1 MARRHHDV
9 GFVLI
14 AVFKLIKGALLFVVG
29 LGALSLLHKDVNEAV
44 SHWTHTLQLNAQVR
58 WIQNLVIKLGV
69 LDNRKVA
76 LIVGTTLFY
85 AVLLVTE
92 GVGLLLE
99 KVWAEYL
106 TFIVTASFIP
116 IEVYELSRHVTG

>member
-29 LGALSLLHKDVNEAV
+29 MGALSLLHKDVNDAV

-69 LDNRKVA
+69 FDNRKVA
-76 LIVGTTLFY
+76 LIVGTTVFY
-85 AVLLVTE
+85 AVLLAIP
-92 GVGLLLE
+92 L
-99 KVWAEYL
+99 YL
-106 TFIVTASFIP
+106 VARRVQRS
-116 IEVYELSRHVTG
+116 